1 MARVAM
7 VSFKKVPQGLAL
19 LKGDEGQK
27 HIAGQRQ
34 IERGVG
40 FAMAVA
46 VFLPGAG
53 IAFVVVAVF
62 HRPVSAHGA
71 GRAGSFLDREAGEE
85 VAGVAFLRLER
96 VFLLRPVAL
105 DRDGTAGSRQPGAD
119 GGDGGHGSATQ
130 VQPPVPAF
138 LAQGKRGEPLRA
150 CCAAARRLE
159 VFSLVPMR

>member
-53 IAFVVVAVF
+53 VAFVVIAVF
-62 HRPVSAHGA
+62 H
-71 GRAGSFLDREAGEE
+71 
-85 VAGVAFLRLER
+85 
-96 VFLLRPVAL
+96 
-105 DRDGTAGSRQPGAD
+105 
-119 GGDGGHGSATQ
+119 
-130 VQPPVPAF
+130 
-138 LAQGKRGEPLRA
+138 
-150 CCAAARRLE
+150 
-159 VFSLVPMR
+159 